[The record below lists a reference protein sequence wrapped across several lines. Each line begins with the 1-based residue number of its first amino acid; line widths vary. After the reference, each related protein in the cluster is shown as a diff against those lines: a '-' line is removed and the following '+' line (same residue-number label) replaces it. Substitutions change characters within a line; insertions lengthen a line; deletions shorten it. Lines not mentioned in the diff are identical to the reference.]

1 MDRNRYTF
9 WPIAQ
14 DTFFASFMGVR
25 YLISENPDLD
35 NMKYELI
42 HPFGKVFL
50 YKNVKEADVA
60 RFYENTV
67 SEESLRKLCTGKK
80 RKKNRERILENY
92 LVTEDG
98 ADISDLSELTDI
110 LEEQKKSA
118 VTLDAIEKDSHL
130 TGNVS
135 AQADGYVMC
144 MIPWEKG
151 WTVAVDGEKV
161 QTQKG
166 DLGFLAFRVDKGEH
180 QLELTYQVPGL
191 KAGMA
196 ASAVCWFIYISI
208 CLYQSRKK
216 KRNL

>member
-1 MDRNRYTF
+1 MDSQIQGYRGVSTYNSVMNGSVKEFVNTCYPEFLYMDRNRYTF

-25 YLISENPDLD
+25 YLISEKPDLD
-35 NMKYELI
+35 DTKYKYLRQ
-42 HPFGKVFL
+42 FGQLFL

-98 ADISDLSELTDI
+98 VDISDFSELTEV

-118 VTLDAIEKDSHL
+118 VTLDAAEKDSYL
-130 TGNVS
+130 TGSVS

-151 WTVAVDGEKV
+151 
-161 QTQKG
+161 
-166 DLGFLAFRVDKGEH
+166 
-180 QLELTYQVPGL
+180 
-191 KAGMA
+191 
-196 ASAVCWFIYISI
+196 
-208 CLYQSRKK
+208 SR
-216 KRNL
+216 

>member
-1 MDRNRYTF
+1 
-9 WPIAQ
+9 
-14 DTFFASFMGVR
+14 
-25 YLISENPDLD
+25 
-35 NMKYELI
+35 MKN
-42 HPFGKVFL
+42 K
-50 YKNVKEADVA
+50 
-60 RFYENTV
+60 R
-67 SEESLRKLCTGKK
+67 KK

-98 ADISDLSELTDI
+98 VDISDFSELTEV

-118 VTLDAIEKDSHL
+118 VTLDAAEKDSYL
-130 TGNVS
+130 TGSVS

-151 WTVAVDGEKV
+151 WTVTVDGEKV

-166 DLGFLAFRVDKGEH
+166 DLGFLAFQVDKGEH

-196 ASAVCWFIYISI
+196 AGVVCWFIYISI
-208 CLYQSRKK
+208 CFYQSRKK